1 MSQQV
6 VWAAKLLFSNPYN
19 EVLRDHFTL
28 LKHAW
33 LRKVQQL
40 HTLIMSSAELRT
52 YQRDIGMFHLS
63 GGVNSSSY
71 WVRIQPV
78 IYLCLIDTRSY
89 VSRSVISP
97 ARQINITIVPTE
109 LSPPPLPLLPEKVSH
124 AFSVHV
130 ILCAENYSA
139 AAVLMYL

>member
-71 WVRIQPV
+71 
-78 IYLCLIDTRSY
+78 
-89 VSRSVISP
+89 
-97 ARQINITIVPTE
+97 
-109 LSPPPLPLLPEKVSH
+109 
-124 AFSVHV
+124 
-130 ILCAENYSA
+130 
-139 AAVLMYL
+139 